1 MKNSL
6 KRKMVIVPL
15 CLLFAASF
23 LTGCSSPEQN
33 SSNATDQTRQ
43 SKETAQSETEESTEE
58 PPQTRKYFTSQLA
71 SLKKQ
76 YEKDQEDQT
85 AALNYAQTLF
95 SLGDTAKAKE
105 VVTPLVNESNPAPEA
120 LYLAAEA
127 NYLTGDYE
135 AAETHYTRLL
145 KEHKED
151 YGMQAEAGLQMVYY
165 QTNQYS
171 KAKDLFAGQKKNENP
186 ILDMMKAFVND
197 QPNKV
202 KWNGAEK
209 TTIPFLDDD
218 RSVFIPIEV
227 NGVKMN
233 AFVDTGASGLSIDQ
247 NRAEE
252 LGIESVSEAE
262 GEFAG
267 GQTNKIGFGKTDSLK
282 LGDVE
287 LTNVPTMLSTF
298 DSWDELDNS
307 KKVGNIDAIIGTN
320 VLQQFVPTI
329 DFLSKELVLIPRS
342 EAAPSKSN
350 AVKVPFTMAATHYI
364 FGKGTVN
371 GLNGL
376 NLFAD
381 SGFVSESN
389 EAGVNLT
396 KETLE
401 LAKIP
406 MPELKDA
413 DIAGLGGDDYKE
425 GVFNTDSY
433 GYDGLF
439 KKNAQGLYETGDV
452 MDMYPV
458 TGFIADGMIGYN
470 YLKDYRWTLD
480 FDAMEMSFQQ

>member
-15 CLLFAASF
+15 CLMFAACF
-23 LTGCSSPEQN
+23 LTGCSSTGQD
-33 SSNATDQTRQ
+33 SSKATDQTRQ
-43 SKETAQSETEESTEE
+43 EKGTEESTEE
-58 PPQTRKYFTSQLA
+58 PPQTRKYFTSQLT

-135 AAETHYTRLL
+135 AAEAHYTKLL

-171 KAKDLFAGQKKNENP
+171 KAKDLFADQEEIENP
-186 ILDMMKAFVND
+186 ILDMMKAFGND

-202 KWNGAEK
+202 NWNGAEK

-218 RSVFIPIEV
+218 RSVYIPIEV

-233 AFVDTGASGLSIDQ
+233 AFVDTGATGLTIDQ

-252 LGIESVSEAE
+252 LGIKSVSESE

-267 GQTNKIGFGKTDSLK
+267 GQTNTIGFGKTDSLK

-287 LTNVPTMLSTF
+287 IDNVPTMISPF
-298 DSWDELDNS
+298 DTWDDVDSLKNIGD
-307 KKVGNIDAIIGTN
+307 IDAIIGTN

-329 DFLSKELVLIPRS
+329 DYISKELVLVPRN
-342 EAAPSKSN
+342 EARKPQSSSTAIN
-350 AVKVPFTMAATHYI
+350 VPFTLAGTHYI

-396 KETLE
+396 RETME

-413 DIAGLGGDDYKE
+413 EIAGLGGDDYKE
-425 GVFNTDSY
+425 GVFNLDSY
-433 GYDGLF
+433 GYDGLT
-439 KKNAQGLYETGDV
+439 KKDAQGLYETGDV
-452 MDMYPV
+452 MDMYQV
-458 TGFIADGMIGYN
+458 TGFVTDGMIGHN

-480 FDAMEMSFQQ
+480 FDAMEMSFQK